1 MSRGLNLL
9 IFEEKCGTTY
19 LLSQEKYVTVRIID
33 TAHEHDTVPIMD
45 TAREL
50 IISRIKELGMTM
62 SDLSLQVGKNHA
74 YFQQFIKRGI
84 PARLPEEVRGR
95 VAQIL
100 KVDERDLKIAGSKI
114 LAPVTASNARIGAG
128 VRIATWIPVYGHAV
142 GGKDGEFI
150 LNGNQVTEV
159 LAPASLSTVADAYAV
174 YVVGDSMEPR
184 YFAGETVFINP
195 RLPVSRGT
203 FVVAQIAGG
212 GDDNV
217 PHAYVK
223 RFVSQDAKR
232 LRLEQFNPKKVL
244 DFPASKVVS
253 VHRIILSGDG

>member
-1 MSRGLNLL
+1 MLYGR
-9 IFEEKCGTTY
+9 
-19 LLSQEKYVTVRIID
+19 
-33 TAHEHDTVPIMD
+33 IMD
-45 TAREL
+45 TARDL
-50 IISRIKELGMTM
+50 IVSRIKELGLTL

-100 KVDERDLKIAGSKI
+100 KIDERDLKIAGAKS
-114 LAPVTASNARIGAG
+114 LTPSAPSNARIGGG
-128 VRIATWIPVYGHAV
+128 VRIATWIPVYGQAV

-195 RLPVSRGT
+195 RLPVSRGA
-203 FVVAQIAGG
+203 FVVSQIAGG
-212 GDDNV
+212 DENV

-232 LRLEQFNPKKVL
+232 LRLEQFNPRKFL